1 MVKIPTPDEKAQRRL
16 AGILE
21 GYLNGESWAK
31 ERRLR
36 NEVSKFGPAVL
47 AEVLHSDKFSYL
59 RSIDAK
65 RLEHIQKKLQKW
77 EMMLQ
82 I

>member
-1 MVKIPTPDEKAQRRL
+1 MVKIPTPDERAQRRL

-21 GYLNGESWAK
+21 GYLNGEKWAT
-31 ERRLR
+31 ERTLR
-36 NEVSKFGPAVL
+36 IEVSKFSPSVL
-47 AEVLHSDKFSYL
+47 AEVLHSDRFSYL

-65 RLEHIQKKLQKW
+65 KLEHVRKKLLKW

-82 I
+82 V